1 MIFQFYFY
9 ISLIFNLLI
18 SAKRTPFMVTFDT
31 DSYEFS
37 AELNDATAPYIPANS
52 GTTGFKLVYTQSS
65 SNC

>member
-1 MIFQFYFY
+1 
-9 ISLIFNLLI
+9 
-18 SAKRTPFMVTFDT
+18 MVTFDT